1 LIGNIIQKL
10 PPEIRRAGRQVVN
23 VIRQRVPIGAVTGG
37 KVFPPLL

>member
-1 LIGNIIQKL
+1 L